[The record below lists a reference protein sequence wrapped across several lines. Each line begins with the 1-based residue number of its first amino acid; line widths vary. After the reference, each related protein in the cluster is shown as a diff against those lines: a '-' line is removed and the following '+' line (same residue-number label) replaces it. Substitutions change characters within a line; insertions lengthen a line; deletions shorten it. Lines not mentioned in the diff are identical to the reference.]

1 MQATAPA
8 DDDHAATA
16 ALYAGMSTDEL
27 KQLKTAFEIDRPN
40 VVRPESISIAFC
52 DGRLALIA
60 AELAKR

>member
-40 VVRPESISIAFC
+40 VVRPESIAFC